1 MDRLADALDFAYGLG
16 LLKYAAP
23 GRLAHAPFTLH
34 PVPVDSDV
42 LARTEALTSLAGLLA
57 LRTGHDGE
65 FLREALGEAAQADD
79 FVAWLLALNGE
90 VPHGSTQPV
99 ELLIARNDFFL
110 QAGRPGGAVELR
122 QVEFNSIAASY
133 PGLSGLTREL
143 HAALWP
149 ERLGS
154 LAANDPL
161 SGVCNG
167 IAAAVQRLGLSG
179 ACVIMVVQAG
189 ETNVFDQRLI
199 EIELAGRGIPLRRM
213 SLEEIASAGRLR
225 EGHLCVDGSVCAVA
239 YLRAGYGPADLASAG
254 ARAGRTLL
262 EHSDAVVVPR
272 IGLHLAGT
280 KKVQQVLARPG
291 VLCRFVDAA
300 AAARL
305 SATFA
310 GLYALEDVIPAAQG
324 ELPAWRAAL
333 ASPDR
338 FVLKP
343 QREGG
348 GNNLYDEDIPRV
360 LAGST
365 ARERAGYILMERIRP
380 IPHDATL
387 VREGVATVA
396 TCVSE
401 IGRFGVLMAEG
412 GRVLINHDIGY
423 LVRTR
428 DRKLREGGISAG
440 FGHLSSLELQG

>member
-23 GRLAHAPFTLH
+23 GRIAHAPFTLH
-34 PVPVDSDV
+34 PAQVDADV
-42 LARTEALTSLAGLLA
+42 VARAEALTSLAGLLA
-57 LRTGHDGE
+57 LRVGHDGE

-110 QAGRPGGAVELR
+110 QSSRPGGGVKLR
-122 QVEFNSIAASY
+122 QVEYNSIAASY
-133 PGLSGLTREL
+133 PGLSGLTLAL

-149 ERLGS
+149 ERRER

-167 IAAAVQRLGLSG
+167 IAAAVQRLGLPGS
-179 ACVIMVVQAG
+179 CVVMVVQP
-189 ETNVFDQRLI
+189 EESNVFDQRLI
-199 EIELAGRGIPLRRM
+199 EIQLAGQGIPLRRM
-213 SLEEIASAGRLR
+213 SLEEIASAGGLR
-225 EGHLCVDGSVCAVA
+225 EGHLRVGGSVCAVA
-239 YLRAGYGPADLASAG
+239 YLRAGYAPGDLASAG

-280 KKVQQVLARPG
+280 KKVQQVLAKPG
-291 VLCRFVDAA
+291 ALCRFMDAPS
-300 AAARL
+300 AARL

-310 GLYALEDVIPAAQG
+310 GLHALDEAIPTPQG
-324 ELPAWRAAL
+324 ELPAWRAAM

-348 GNNLYDEDIPRV
+348 GNNVYDEDIPRV
-360 LAGST
+360 LAPST

-387 VREGVATVA
+387 VRDGVATVA

-412 GRVLINHDIGY
+412 ERVLINHDVGY

-428 DRKLREGGISAG
+428 DRNLREGGISAG
-440 FGHLSSLELQG
+440 FGHLSSLELKG